1 MISAGNIPGS
11 IRSFQHDN
19 HLFQELRQR
28 GSHLAYPKVKCV
40 LLRVP
45 QSLIFRLSGRQVHVR
60 HVCPTMAQ
68 QVRHIQFCAVF

>member
-40 LLRVP
+40 LLCVP
-45 QSLIFRLSGRQVHVR
+45 HSWLIFLS
-60 HVCPTMAQ
+60 
-68 QVRHIQFCAVF
+68 